1 MLEVSLKFEV
11 YIDQP
16 LAQIVKEKLTEDDVP
31 ECKKAVFHYK
41 NTPM

>member
-11 YIDQP
+11 YIDQL
-16 LAQIVKEKLTEDDVP
+16 LAPIVKEKLTENDVL
-31 ECKKAVFHYK
+31 ECKKAVFHYE